1 MATTGATTR
10 SKRAG
15 DPSDSRTERPITPRV
30 GVLWGYP
37 FSLVRRLCV
46 AFAALLLVS
55 LVGTWALTQP
65 GEPVVTLIHLVVV
78 ALAIFLSLYI
88 SELIGVTTR
97 PMPRM
102 SVEALFASI
111 GVACAV
117 LGAGYLLV
125 PDYAPP
131 LIVLCGAPA
140 LSALCVYLQRRWVE
154 LHGEPRMVAAA
165 LYCSTRQDAAR
176 ALVALQEVGP
186 TVIRRVLL
194 PPEEADRSPVSGVEV
209 GSDTEDPAWLRR
221 QGVEYL
227 IAGRSVPPAQARSL
241 LTACAGVGLMVESVG
256 DLVARSQGKV
266 DLKGAGDLG
275 LFSRLTSQAR
285 PGAAQRMV
293 DLLIALPLMIVS
305 LPLWILVAGA
315 VLLTSGRPI
324 LYRQERVGLWGRPFQ
339 MLKFRTMRNDAE
351 SATGPVWAEAG
362 DPRITRLGRIL
373 RRLRLDE
380 MPQAWNVIRGD
391 MSMVGPRPERPFF
404 VQQLSRTIP
413 LFEARHSVRPGLT
426 GWAQIRYAYGSN
438 DDDAR
443 EKLAF
448 DLFYILNRS
457 LTFYFAVLLE
467 TAKVVLFRRG
477 AR

>member
-1 MATTGATTR
+1 MATTGATTK

-15 DPSDSRTERPITPRV
+15 DPSDSRSGRPITPRV

-37 FSLVRRLCV
+37 FSLVRRLFV
-46 AFAALLLVS
+46 AFATLLLVT
-55 LVGTWALTQP
+55 LVGTWALAQP
-65 GEPVVTLIHLVVV
+65 GEPVVTLIHVVV
-78 ALAIFLSLYI
+78 LALAIFLSLYLC
-88 SELIGVTTR
+88 ELIGLTTR
-97 PMPRM
+97 PLPRA

-131 LIVLCGAPA
+131 SLVLCGAPA
-140 LSALCVYLQRRWVE
+140 LAALSVYLQRRWLE
-154 LHGEPRMVAAA
+154 LHGQPRVVAAA
-165 LYCSTRQDAAR
+165 LYCRTRQDAAR
-176 ALVALQEVGP
+176 AMVALQEVGP
-186 TVIRRVLL
+186 TVVRRVLL
-194 PPEEADRSPVSGVEV
+194 PPDEPDRSPVSGIEV
-209 GSDTEDPAWLRR
+209 GSDAEDPAWLRN

-227 IAGRSVPPAQARSL
+227 IAGRSVPPAQAKSL

-285 PGAAQRMV
+285 PGAAQRLV
-293 DLLIALPLMIVS
+293 DLVFAVPLLLVS
-305 LPLWILVAGA
+305 LPLWILVAAA
-315 VLLTSGRPI
+315 VFVTSGRPI
-324 LYRQERVGLWGRPFQ
+324 FYRQERVGLWGRPFQ
-339 MLKFRTMRNDAE
+339 MLKFRTMRHGAE
-351 SATGPVWAEAG
+351 AQTGPVWAEAA
-362 DPRITRLGRIL
+362 DPRVTSLGRVL

-404 VQQLSRTIP
+404 VQQLARTIP
-413 LFEARHSVRPGLT
+413 LYEARHSIRPGLT
-426 GWAQIRYAYGSN
+426 GWAQIRHPYGSN

-443 EKLAF
+443 EKLAY